1 MLITETMYEIFLMKH
16 IENLTNHVS
25 NQSQHIAIMVLF
37 LKTDLFIF
45 ILYISLF
52 LSACM
57 QSYHVCAYC
66 LEKELD
72 TLELYRRK
80 LCAYLVVFGC

>member
-25 NQSQHIAIMVLF
+25 NQSQHIAKMVLF

-52 LSACM
+52 CL
-57 QSYHVCAYC
+57 HVCSHTMCVPIAW
-66 LEKELD
+66 K
-72 TLELYRRK
+72 K
-80 LCAYLVVFGC
+80 SWIP